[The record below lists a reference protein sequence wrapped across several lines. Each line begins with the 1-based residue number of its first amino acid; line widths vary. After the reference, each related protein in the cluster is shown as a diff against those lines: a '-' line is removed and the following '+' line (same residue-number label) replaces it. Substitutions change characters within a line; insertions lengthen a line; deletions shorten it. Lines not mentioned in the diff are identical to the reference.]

1 MTKLLWYN
9 ICLKISGTKYLKV
22 MDLNYDFFS
31 NSEGRIP
38 KKGRILIAEP
48 FLQDVYFKRSIV
60 LLTEHNEEGSVG
72 FVLNKPVDMK
82 VNDVINDFPKID
94 IDLSIG
100 GPVATNTL
108 HYIHTM
114 GDLVPNSMKV
124 LDNIYWGGDFDFIKE
139 LLVNKAV
146 SKDQIKFFLGYS
158 GWKANQLES
167 ELTERSWL
175 VVDMPSNTIMR
186 GSIDNIWK
194 ETLSTMGERYKIW
207 INSPESPSL
216 N

>member
-1 MTKLLWYN
+1 
-9 ICLKISGTKYLKV
+9 
-22 MDLNYDFFS
+22 MDLNYDFFD
-31 NSEGRIP
+31 NADRREP

-60 LLTEHNEEGSVG
+60 LLTEHNEEGTVG

-82 VNDVINDFPKID
+82 VSDVINDFPKID

-108 HYIHTM
+108 HYIHTL
-114 GDLVPNSMKV
+114 GNIIPNSMKV
-124 LDNIYWGGDFDFIKE
+124 VDNIYWGGDFEVIRELITKKAIK
-139 LLVNKAV
+139 
-146 SKDQIKFFLGYS
+146 KDQIKFFLGYS
-158 GWKANQLES
+158 GWKANQLEN
-167 ELTERSWL
+167 ELKEQSWL
-175 VVDMPSNTIMR
+175 VVDMKPQIIMT
-186 GSIDNIWK
+186 GDLDSIWK
-194 ETLSTMGERYKIW
+194 DALSNLGDKYKIW

>member
-1 MTKLLWYN
+1 MQMSKKMNLE
-9 ICLKISGTKYLKV
+9 
-22 MDLNYDFFS
+22 YDFFS
-31 NSEGRIP
+31 NSDKRHP
-38 KKGRILIAEP
+38 RKGRILIAEP

-114 GDLVPNSMKV
+114 GDLVPNSIKV
-124 LDNIYWGGDFDFIKE
+124 IDNIYWGGDFDFIKE
-139 LLVNKAV
+139 LIENKAIDK
-146 SKDQIKFFLGYS
+146 SQIKFFLGYS
-158 GWKANQLES
+158 GWKAKQLEN
-167 ELTERSWL
+167 ELKERSWL
-175 VVDMPSNTIMR
+175 VVDMAPGTIMA
-186 GSIDNIWK
+186 GKLDNIWQDI
-194 ETLSTMGERYKIW
+194 LSTLGEKYKIW